1 MKLAGWPLMLHAML
15 TLALVSTP
23 PALAQEKKDDKP
35 VFVTVDKNN
44 VPVFS
49 DNPLPGASQLQLKEG
64 NRMPAVTPSEISQRS
79 IDHTPTFEVLI
90 TKPEANGTVREN
102 NGTVYVSGQVKPLFA
117 QGLRV
122 RLYLDGKPV
131 AGPSSNANFILHNI
145 DRGEH
150 QLMLELSDQNGKV
163 IATSSLTT
171 FFLHRASAIS
181 PK

>member
-1 MKLAGWPLMLHAML
+1 MNMTGWPLFVLIVL
-15 TLALVSTP
+15 TMSASPV
-23 PALAQEKKDDKP
+23 LAQAKKDDKP

-49 DNPLPGASQLQLKEG
+49 DNPVPGASQLQLKEG
-64 NRMPAVTPSEISQRS
+64 NRMPAVTPTEIGQRS
-79 IDHTPTFEVLI
+79 IDHTPKFEVFI
-90 TKPEANGTVREN
+90 TKPEPEGTVREN
-102 NGTVYVSGQVKPLFA
+102 NGTIYVSGQVKPLFA

-122 RLYLDGKPV
+122 RLYLDGQAV

-163 IATSSLTT
+163 IATSSVTT
-171 FFLHRASAIS
+171 FFLHRASSIT

>member
-1 MKLAGWPLMLHAML
+1 MKRAAWPLL
-15 TLALVSTP
+15 LAAILLAPVT
-23 PALAQEKKDDKP
+23 AQEKKDDKP

-49 DNPLPGASQLQLKEG
+49 DNPVPGASQLQLKEG
-64 NRMPAVTPSEISQRS
+64 NRMPAVTPSEIGQRS
-79 IDHTPTFEVLI
+79 IDHAPKYEVTI
-90 TKPEANGTVREN
+90 TKPEHEGTVREN
-102 NGTVYVSGQVKPLFA
+102 NGSVYVSGQVKPLFA

-122 RLYLDGKPV
+122 RLYLNGQAV

-163 IATSSLTT
+163 IATSSVTT
-171 FFLHRASAIS
+171 FFLHRASAIT

>member
-1 MKLAGWPLMLHAML
+1 MKPAGWSLLLAALLLHPVM
-15 TLALVSTP
+15 
-23 PALAQEKKDDKP
+23 AQEKKDDKP

-49 DNPLPGASQLQLKEG
+49 DNPVPGASQLQLKEG
-64 NRMPAVTPSEISQRS
+64 NRMLAVTPTEISQRS
-79 IDHTPTFEVLI
+79 IDQTPKFEVSI
-90 TKPEANGTVREN
+90 TKPEQEGTVREN
-102 NGTVYVSGQVKPLFA
+102 SGTVYVSGQVKPLFA

-122 RLYLDGKPV
+122 RLYLDGQAV

-163 IATSSLTT
+163 IATSPVTT
-171 FFLHRASAIS
+171 FFLHRASAIT

>member
-1 MKLAGWPLMLHAML
+1 MKRTGWPLLLAAMMLIP
-15 TLALVSTP
+15 V
-23 PALAQEKKDDKP
+23 LAQEKKDEKP

-49 DNPLPGASQLQLKEG
+49 DNPVPGAAQMQLKEG
-64 NRMPAVTPSEISQRS
+64 NRMPAVTPTEISQRS
-79 IDHTPTFEVLI
+79 IDRAPQFEVI
-90 TKPEANGTVREN
+90 ISKPEQEGTVREN
-102 NGTVYVSGQVKPLFA
+102 NGTVYVAGQVKPLFA

-122 RLYLDGKPV
+122 RLYLDGQPV
-131 AGPSSNANFILHNI
+131 AGPSSNANFILRNI

-163 IATSSLTT
+163 IATSEVTT
-171 FFLHRASAIS
+171 FFLHRASSIT

>member
-1 MKLAGWPLMLHAML
+1 MIRAGWSLLLAALLLHP
-15 TLALVSTP
+15 VF
-23 PALAQEKKDDKP
+23 AQEKKDDKP

-49 DNPLPGASQLQLKEG
+49 DNPVPGASQLQLKEG
-64 NRMPAVTPSEISQRS
+64 NRMPAVTPTEISQRS
-79 IDHTPTFEVLI
+79 IDQKPQFEVSI
-90 TKPEANGTVREN
+90 TKPEQEGTVREN
-102 NGTVYVSGQVKPLFA
+102 SGTVYVSGQVKPLFA

-122 RLYLDGKPV
+122 RLYLDGQPV

-163 IATSSLTT
+163 IATSSVTT
-171 FFLHRASAIS
+171 FFLHRASAIT

>member
-1 MKLAGWPLMLHAML
+1 MKRAGLPLLLA
-15 TLALVSTP
+15 ALLLSPVM
-23 PALAQEKKDDKP
+23 AQETKDDKP

-49 DNPLPGASQLQLKEG
+49 DNPTPGASQLQLKEG

-79 IDHTPTFEVLI
+79 VDQTPKYEVTI
-90 TKPEANGTVREN
+90 TKPEPDSTVREN
-102 NGTVYVSGQVKPLFA
+102 SGTVYISGQVKPLFA

-122 RLYLDGKPV
+122 RLYLNGQPV

-150 QLMLELSDQNGKV
+150 QLMLELSEQNGKV
-163 IATSSLTT
+163 IATSPVTT
-171 FFLHRASAIS
+171 FFLHRASSIT

>member
-1 MKLAGWPLMLHAML
+1 MKPAGWSLLLAALLLHPVM
-15 TLALVSTP
+15 
-23 PALAQEKKDDKP
+23 AQEKKDDKP

-49 DNPLPGASQLQLKEG
+49 DNPVPGASQLQLKEG
-64 NRMPAVTPSEISQRS
+64 NRMLAVTPTEISQRS
-79 IDHTPTFEVLI
+79 IDQTPKFEVSI
-90 TKPEANGTVREN
+90 TKPEQEGTVREN
-102 NGTVYVSGQVKPLFA
+102 SGTVYVSGQVKPLFA

-122 RLYLDGKPV
+122 RLYLDGQAV

-163 IATSSLTT
+163 IATSAVTT
-171 FFLHRASAIS
+171 FFLHRASAIT